1 MKTLF
6 SAITATALLLTA
18 GLATAGD
25 TPTATE
31 ATQARPKYELKG
43 IALGDDIEAVKAGL
57 PGADCES
64 FGDGSA
70 AQCYVEKTTI
80 AEKPASLLVRFLDG
94 KVVYVSLMEMTQQDA
109 YAAGAALKI
118 KYGTP
123 DLTNERRA
131 TIVRRDGRRMGVFKI
146 PVWKVDGLKQVLFV
160 EPADYTDES
169 KQFIYAAISMVD
181 QHLHN
186 DIWVAKKE
194 GRAAAA
200 NDL

>member
-94 KVVYVSLMEMTQQDA
+94 KVISVSLTMMTQQDA
-109 YAAGAALKI
+109 FAAGDALKI
-118 KYGTP
+118 KYGAP
-123 DLTNERRA
+123 DFTSDRQA
-131 TIVRRDGRRMGVFKI
+131 MIIRRDGRWNRTFQI
-146 PVWKVDGLKQVLFV
+146 PVWEVSGTKQILYV
-160 EPADYTDES
+160 EPASYTDER
-169 KQFIYAAISMVD
+169 KQFTYAGIEMLD

-186 DIWVAKKE
+186 DIWMARKE
-194 GRAAAA
+194 GRATAA